1 MNLIKSSAINLL
13 LGLIFSS
20 HASAELSPSHIAS
33 KKQGLTLYNQ
43 YKTVA
48 AIPFLTVAAEA
59 GDAEA
64 QYYLAEALRKN
75 KRYMSSDAQKWYE
88 ATAIQNE
95 VYAMIQLGRS
105 GDNLC
110 VNMGN
115 CPKSKKTPAQWLK
128 VALNLTKPVAESGD
142 PEAMY
147 LMYELTL
154 NQEWLEK
161 SANSG
166 YALAQY
172 WMAIGTRQGDGFY
185 LPWKRH
191 EAVGNWLKLS
201 AEGGYPPAMME
212 YAAFIYED
220 QGDLAVAR
228 HWIIEAAKAGYNSGI
243 SSYGA
248 YSAHS
253 PSLYDFPLDLVKGYA
268 LTSLLSEL
276 DGGGDVQVY
285 VDETLPEIAAKM
297 TPEQISEAHEFAKKW
312 KATHSPLS
320 FFPEKLS
327 R

>member
-1 MNLIKSSAINLL
+1 MRQKFTLATAVFSLL
-13 LGLIFSS
+13 FSCQLF
-20 HASAELSPSHIAS
+20 AKPTAELNAA
-33 KKQGLTLYNQ
+33 KQTGIVLYNQ
-43 YKTVA
+43 YKMAPAIQYLTMA
-48 AIPFLTVAAEA
+48 ATG
-59 GDAEA
+59 GDAES
-64 QYYLAEALRKN
+64 QYYLAESIRN
-75 KRYMSSDAQKWYE
+75 TKRYMTEDAQKWYE
-88 ATAIQNE
+88 ESANQNN

-105 GDNLC
+105 DDNLC

-115 CPKSKKTPAQWLK
+115 CPESTKTPAQWLK
-128 VALNLTKPVAESGD
+128 GALDLTKPVAESGD

-154 NQEWLEK
+154 KDEWLEK

-172 WMAIGTRQGDGFY
+172 WMAIGTRQGDGFF

-191 EAVGNWLKLS
+191 EAIGNWLKLS

-220 QGDLAVAR
+220 QGDLTVAR
-228 HWIIEAAKAGYNSGI
+228 HWIVEAANKGYESGV

-253 PSLYDFPLDLVKGYA
+253 PSLYDFPLDRVKGYA

-285 VDETLPEIAAKM
+285 VNETLPEIAEKM
-297 TPEQISEAHEFAKKW
+297 TPDEISEANDFAKNW
-312 KATHSPLS
+312 KATHPPLS

>member
-1 MNLIKSSAINLL
+1 
-13 LGLIFSS
+13 
-20 HASAELSPSHIAS
+20 
-33 KKQGLTLYNQ
+33 
-43 YKTVA
+43 
-48 AIPFLTVAAEA
+48 
-59 GDAEA
+59 
-64 QYYLAEALRKN
+64 
-75 KRYMSSDAQKWYE
+75 
-88 ATAIQNE
+88 
-95 VYAMIQLGRS
+95 
-105 GDNLC
+105 
-110 VNMGN
+110 
-115 CPKSKKTPAQWLK
+115 
-128 VALNLTKPVAESGD
+128 
-142 PEAMY
+142 
-147 LMYELTL
+147 
-154 NQEWLEK
+154 
-161 SANSG
+161 
-166 YALAQY
+166 
-172 WMAIGTRQGDGFY
+172 MAIGTRQGDGFY

>member
-1 MNLIKSSAINLL
+1 MRKS
-13 LGLIFSS
+13 
-20 HASAELSPSHIAS
+20 
-33 KKQGLTLYNQ
+33 
-43 YKTVA
+43 
-48 AIPFLTVAAEA
+48 
-59 GDAEA
+59 
-64 QYYLAEALRKN
+64 QYYLAESIRN
-75 KRYMSSDAQKWYE
+75 TKRYMTEEAQQWYE
-88 ATAIQNE
+88 ESANQNNI
-95 VYAMIQLGRS
+95 YAMIQLGRS

-110 VNMGN
+110 INMGN
-115 CPKSKKTPAQWLK
+115 CPKSTKTPAQWLK
-128 VALNLTKPVAESGD
+128 GALDLTKPAAESGD

-154 NQEWLEK
+154 KDEWLEK

-166 YALAQY
+166 HALAQY
-172 WMAIGTRQGDGFY
+172 WMAIGTRQGDGFF

-228 HWIIEAAKAGYNSGI
+228 HWIIEAAQKGYKSGI

-253 PSLYDFPLDLVKGYA
+253 PSLYDFPLDRIKGYA

-285 VDETLPEIAAKM
+285 VNETLSEIAEKM
-297 TPEQISEAHEFAKKW
+297 TSEEISEANEFAKNW
-312 KATHSPLS
+312 KATHPPLS
-320 FFPEKLS
+320 FFPDKLS